1 MGVLTTH
8 EFRRDVL
15 ESKVHYKLEP
25 KDRET
30 EQPTEELKE
39 QVNIL
44 KKEDEE
50 RSE

>member
-1 MGVLTTH
+1 MGILTTH
-8 EFRRDVL
+8 EFRADVL
-15 ESKVHYKLEP
+15 RSKDRYKLEP
-25 KDRET
+25 QDQET